1 MLRIPSCVLTLS
13 LAAVA
18 PAAPA
23 AGETPLFSDE
33 STLQIRLEGD
43 WRRFQRTQQRKDER
57 LPATLRVTGPDGS
70 VHELPVEYEA
80 RGISRRH
87 RICDFPPIRL
97 YFDEATTEGTP
108 FAKQEKLK
116 LVTWCGRSKRFDDY
130 NLKEF
135 AIYRI
140 FNRITPISFRVRGA
154 DIEWL
159 ESGKDSGT
167 TRFGFFIEDVDDMA
181 GRNGLDEID
190 LYEIKPERLDADHGA
205 RFALF
210 QYLVG
215 NLDWAATGG
224 PQGEMCCHNAKLAG
238 TAPDAGPLFAV
249 PYDFDATGLVDT
261 HYSAPPEGFP
271 MNSIRERLYRGFCE
285 HNEALPAARSEI
297 LALRDAILATVRDE
311 PALSGRARD
320 KAVDYLQEGFAV
332 LADDAAFSREITGN
346 CRG

>member
-1 MLRIPSCVLTLS
+1 MLRLSTFVLAVS
-13 LAAVA
+13 LAALA

-33 STLQIRLEGD
+33 RMLQIRLEGD

-57 LPATLRVTGPDGS
+57 LPATLRVTAPDGTS
-70 VHELPVEYEA
+70 HELAVEYEA

-108 FAKQEKLK
+108 FEKQEKLK

-135 AIYRI
+135 AVYRV

-154 DIEWL
+154 DIEWV
-159 ESGKDSGT
+159 ESAKDSGT

-181 GRNGLDEID
+181 GRSDLDEID
-190 LYEIKPERLDADHGA
+190 LYEIAPSRLEADHAA

-224 PQGEMCCHNAKLAG
+224 PEGELCCHNAKLAG
-238 TAPDAGPLFAV
+238 TAPDTGPLYAV

-271 MNSIRERLYRGFCE
+271 MNSIRERLYRGFCA
-285 HNEALPAARSEI
+285 HNAALPGARAAI
-297 LALRDAILATVRDE
+297 LDQRDAILATVRDE
-311 PALSGRARD
+311 PRLSDRARN
-320 KAVDYLQEGFAV
+320 KAVDYLQEGFGV
-332 LADDAAFSREITGN
+332 LADDAAFAQEITGN